1 MIERVLSLNNSV
13 SNHVT
18 HHIAH
23 HDIARAFGRVANVSV
38 ASLLLLASLS
48 VQAAP
53 TVTNADPAAGTA
65 TLAPNAVLAP
75 NTVNQLT
82 LPNTASNTVSTIAAN
97 PTASAQPAININD
110 TLDTLAA
117 QLQPSNKA
125 LSEANQE
132 LLSRNAQLQRQ
143 VNDLQTQVNVLV
155 YESKG
160 QLFLYGAFTVLISLL
175 VGIFIS
181 WLVFVRRERW

>member
-1 MIERVLSLNNSV
+1 MIQQLLLNGSV
-13 SNHVT
+13 SNHTSEHVL
-18 HHIAH
+18 
-23 HDIARAFGRVANVSV
+23 GRVANLSV

-48 VQAAP
+48 AQAAP
-53 TVTNADPAAGTA
+53 TVTNADPAATTA
-65 TLAPNAVLAP
+65 PLAPNAVLAP
-75 NTVNQLT
+75 NTVNQLA
-82 LPNTASNTVSTIAAN
+82 LPNTASNTVSATAAN
-97 PTASAQPAININD
+97 QATSAQPATNIS
-110 TLDTLAA
+110 DTLAA
-117 QLQPSNKA
+117 QLQPSTKA

-160 QLFLYGAFTVLISLL
+160 QLFLYGAFTVLVSLL

-181 WLVFVRRERW
+181 WLVFVRRDRW

>member
-1 MIERVLSLNNSV
+1 MIERALSLNNSV

-18 HHIAH
+18 HHTSEH
-23 HDIARAFGRVANVSV
+23 AFGRVANVSV

-75 NTVNQLT
+75 NNVSQLA
-82 LPNTASNTVSTIAAN
+82 LPNTASNTVSTIAPN
-97 PTASAQPAININD
+97 PTASAQPTTNIN
-110 TLDTLAA
+110 DTLAA

-125 LSEANQE
+125 LSAANQE

>member
-1 MIERVLSLNNSV
+1 MIQQLFSLNS
-13 SNHVT
+13 
-18 HHIAH
+18 HIYKTGFTS
-23 HDIARAFGRVANVSV
+23 II
-38 ASLLLLASLS
+38 LLAAIS

-53 TVTNADPAAGTA
+53 TVTNADPAAVAITAPNDVAPTTTA
-65 TLAPNAVLAP
+65 TTA
-75 NTVNQLT
+75 T
-82 LPNTASNTVSTIAAN
+82 NTA
-97 PTASAQPAININD
+97 PATNIND
-110 TLDTLAA
+110 TLKFNDTLAA

-125 LSEANQE
+125 LSAANQE

-143 VNDLQTQVNVLV
+143 VNDLQTQANVLV

-160 QLFLYGAFTVLISLL
+160 QIFLYGAFTVLISLL

>member
-1 MIERVLSLNNSV
+1 MIGQLWLVNTHADRNRLISTAFLSKACVGPAFIATL
-13 SNHVT
+13 VT
-18 HHIAH
+18 ALITTMP
-23 HDIARAFGRVANVSV
+23 VN
-38 ASLLLLASLS
+38 
-48 VQAAP
+48 AAP
-53 TVTNADPAAGTA
+53 TLPSQSEPAVDGAPPLIAVANNTEAVTAPGADSSAAKPATDI
-65 TLAPNAVLAP
+65 
-75 NTVNQLT
+75 
-82 LPNTASNTVSTIAAN
+82 SN
-97 PTASAQPAININD
+97 
-110 TLDTLAA
+110 TLAA

-181 WLVFVRRERW
+181 WLVFIRRERW

>member
-1 MIERVLSLNNSV
+1 MIQPLSLLNSYIYKAV
-13 SNHVT
+13 FTSMVL
-18 HHIAH
+18 IA
-23 HDIARAFGRVANVSV
+23 AV
-38 ASLLLLASLS
+38 S

-53 TVTNADPAAGTA
+53 TVSNADPAAVAITAPNDGVQTTAPTTA
-65 TLAPNAVLAP
+65 T
-75 NTVNQLT
+75 
-82 LPNTASNTVSTIAAN
+82 NTVSAT
-97 PTASAQPAININD
+97 NIND
-110 TLDTLAA
+110 SLKFNDTLAA

-125 LSEANQE
+125 LSSANQE

-143 VNDLQTQVNVLV
+143 VNDLQTQANVLV

>member
-1 MIERVLSLNNSV
+1 MIQQLLLNGSV
-13 SNHVT
+13 SNHTSEHVL
-18 HHIAH
+18 
-23 HDIARAFGRVANVSV
+23 GRVANLSV

-48 VQAAP
+48 AQAAP
-53 TVTNADPAAGTA
+53 TVTNADPAARTA
-65 TLAPNAVLAP
+65 PLTPNAVLAP
-75 NTVNQLT
+75 NTVNQLA
-82 LPNTASNTVSTIAAN
+82 LPNTASNTVSATAAN
-97 PTASAQPAININD
+97 QATSAQPATNIS
-110 TLDTLAA
+110 DTLAA
-117 QLQPSNKA
+117 QLQPSTKA

-160 QLFLYGAFTVLISLL
+160 QLFLYGAFTVLVSLL

-181 WLVFVRRERW
+181 WLVFVRRDRW

>member
-1 MIERVLSLNNSV
+1 MIQQLLLNGSV
-13 SNHVT
+13 SNHTSEHVL
-18 HHIAH
+18 
-23 HDIARAFGRVANVSV
+23 GRVANLSV

-48 VQAAP
+48 AQAAP
-53 TVTNADPAAGTA
+53 TVTNADPAARTA
-65 TLAPNAVLAP
+65 PLAPNAVLAP
-75 NTVNQLT
+75 NTVNQLA
-82 LPNTASNTVSTIAAN
+82 LPNTASNTVSTIAPNLA
-97 PTASAQPAININD
+97 TSAQPATNIS
-110 TLDTLAA
+110 DTLAA
-117 QLQPSNKA
+117 QLQPSTKA

-160 QLFLYGAFTVLISLL
+160 QLFLYGAFTVLVSLL

-181 WLVFVRRERW
+181 WLVFVRRDRW

>member
-1 MIERVLSLNNSV
+1 MATIS
-13 SNHVT
+13 
-18 HHIAH
+18 A
-23 HDIARAFGRVANVSV
+23 
-38 ASLLLLASLS
+38 
-48 VQAAP
+48 QAAP
-53 TVTNADPAAGTA
+53 ILATEAEPSVGIVPA
-65 TLAPNAVLAP
+65 L
-75 NTVNQLT
+75 
-82 LPNTASNTVSTIAAN
+82 IAAN
-97 PTASAQPAININD
+97 NASQTADTQTADSQTTAPITETTAAAKPATDIAN
-110 TLDTLAA
+110 TLAA

-125 LSEANQE
+125 LSAANQE

-143 VNDLQTQVNVLV
+143 VNDLQTQANVLV

>member
-1 MIERVLSLNNSV
+1 MIQRLLSLNSYTYKT
-13 SNHVT
+13 S
-18 HHIAH
+18 IASTV
-23 HDIARAFGRVANVSV
+23 F
-38 ASLLLLASLS
+38 ASSILMASMS

-53 TVTNADPAAGTA
+53 TLATEAEPSVGIVPA
-65 TLAPNAVLAP
+65 L
-75 NTVNQLT
+75 
-82 LPNTASNTVSTIAAN
+82 IAAN
-97 PTASAQPAININD
+97 NASQTADTQTTIPVTETTAAAKPATDIAN
-110 TLDTLAA
+110 TLAA

-125 LSEANQE
+125 LSAANQE

-143 VNDLQTQVNVLV
+143 VNDLQTQANVLV

>member
-1 MIERVLSLNNSV
+1 MNQRTLSLKTCCYQYSLASV
-13 SNHVT
+13 FLA
-18 HHIAH
+18 IA
-23 HDIARAFGRVANVSV
+23 VSV
-38 ASLLLLASLS
+38 HAVPS
-48 VQAAP
+48 
-53 TVTNADPAAGTA
+53 VTNTDSVAMS
-65 TLAPNAVLAP
+65 
-75 NTVNQLT
+75 
-82 LPNTASNTVSTIAAN
+82 TASNQNTSVQSTPN
-97 PTASAQPAININD
+97 QPAPNQ
-110 TLDTLAA
+110 TLPASNTLAA
-117 QLQPSNKA
+117 QIQPSSQA
-125 LSEANQE
+125 LSAANQQ

>member
-1 MIERVLSLNNSV
+1 MIERLSS
-13 SNHVT
+13 SNRQVFNHVTPHATHHVT
-18 HHIAH
+18 HHDMAH
-23 HDIARAFGRVANVSV
+23 AFGRAANVSV
-38 ASLLLLASLS
+38 ASLMMFASLS

-53 TVTNADPAAGTA
+53 TVTNADPAAGT
-65 TLAPNAVLAP
+65 
-75 NTVNQLT
+75 
-82 LPNTASNTVSTIAAN
+82 PNTAVQVAPLNTAAN
-97 PTASAQPAININD
+97 TAAATVPASATNANKPVTNIS
-110 TLDTLAA
+110 DTLAA
-117 QLQPSNKA
+117 QLQPSTKS

-160 QLFLYGAFTVLISLL
+160 QLFLYGAFTVLASLL

>member
-1 MIERVLSLNNSV
+1 MIQQLLLNGSG
-13 SNHVT
+13 SNHTSEHVL
-18 HHIAH
+18 
-23 HDIARAFGRVANVSV
+23 GRVANLSV

-48 VQAAP
+48 AQAAP
-53 TVTNADPAAGTA
+53 TVTNADPVVGTA
-65 TLAPNAVLAP
+65 SLAPNAVLAP
-75 NTVNQLT
+75 NTVNQLA
-82 LPNTASNTVSTIAAN
+82 LPITASNTVSTTVPN
-97 PTASAQPAININD
+97 PATNAQPATNIN
-110 TLDTLAA
+110 DTLAA
-117 QLQPSNKA
+117 QLQPSTKA

-160 QLFLYGAFTVLISLL
+160 QLFLYGAFTVLVSLL

-181 WLVFVRRERW
+181 WLVFVRRDRW

>member
-1 MIERVLSLNNSV
+1 MSERLFLLNTPT
-13 SNHVT
+13 SNQV
-18 HHIAH
+18 AK
-23 HDIARAFGRVANVSV
+23 RVFGRVANVSF

-53 TVTNADPAAGTA
+53 TITNADHAAGTA
-65 TLAPNAVLAP
+65 ALAPNAVLAP
-75 NTVNQLT
+75 NNVTQIA
-82 LPNTASNTVSTIAAN
+82 LPNTVATTAPNLA
-97 PTASAQPAININD
+97 ASAQPATNIN
-110 TLDTLAA
+110 DTLAA

-132 LLSRNAQLQRQ
+132 LLSHNAQLQRQ
-143 VNDLQTQVNVLV
+143 VNDLQTQVNILV

>member
-1 MIERVLSLNNSV
+1 MIQQLLLNGSV
-13 SNHVT
+13 SNHTSEHVL
-18 HHIAH
+18 
-23 HDIARAFGRVANVSV
+23 GRVANLIV

-48 VQAAP
+48 AQAAP
-53 TVTNADPAAGTA
+53 TVTNADPAARTA
-65 TLAPNAVLAP
+65 PLAPNAVLAP
-75 NTVNQLT
+75 NTVNQLA
-82 LPNTASNTVSTIAAN
+82 LPNTASNKVSTTAAN
-97 PTASAQPAININD
+97 QATSAQPATNIS
-110 TLDTLAA
+110 DTLAA
-117 QLQPSNKA
+117 QLQPSTKA

>member
-1 MIERVLSLNNSV
+1 MSQWLFSRNNC
-13 SNHVT
+13 T
-18 HHIAH
+18 YKT
-23 HDIARAFGRVANVSV
+23 G
-38 ASLLLLASLS
+38 LASVVLFTTMA

-53 TVTNADPAAGTA
+53 TVNAIDNNTSPATPSA
-65 TLAPNAVLAP
+65 
-75 NTVNQLT
+75 
-82 LPNTASNTVSTIAAN
+82 TASQETIGQETVGQETAVTTANTTPNNTS
-97 PTASAQPAININD
+97 
-110 TLDTLAA
+110 LAA

-125 LSEANQE
+125 LSDANQE

-143 VNDLQTQVNVLV
+143 VNDLQTQANVLV

-175 VGIFIS
+175 VGIFVS